1 MTIKKEESSKPE
13 ASEQQP
19 KAPQS
24 GELDEKQL
32 DKAVGGT
39 GGATS
44 TYGYRAPPPPPP
56 PAP

>member
-1 MTIKKEESSKPE
+1 MNFKKEESSKPE

-32 DKAVGGT
+32 DKVAGGT
-39 GGATS
+39 GGT
-44 TYGYRAPPPPPP
+44 TTVPKAPIGPGPTG
-56 PAP
+56 

>member
-1 MTIKKEESSKPE
+1 MSTQKEQSSKPE
-13 ASEQQP
+13 TSEPQP

-39 GGATS
+39 GGT
-44 TYGYRAPPPPPP
+44 TTVPHAPIGPGPTG
-56 PAP
+56 